1 MADKEAT
8 NSFSEEEKQRLAGSE
23 TAEEAKKTPAEA
35 PAQPLDDETLE
46 GAAGGLSGG
55 RQTLLP
61 LSQESGVLI

>member
-1 MADKEAT
+1 MAEKEWT
-8 NSFSEEEKQRLAGSE
+8 NGLGGKEKQRLAGSE

-55 RQTLLP
+55 RQTPLP